1 MARLVTIEPVTRI
14 EGPARVTISLD
25 DDGRVTGAHVHVT
38 AVRGFE
44 AFCVGRLI
52 REMPAL
58 TARIC
63 GICPVSHA
71 LAAAQAGDVILG
83 APPPTAARRLRAL
96 LQLAQL
102 VQSHALSFF
111 LLSAPDLVEPGGG
124 DPARRN
130 LFALAEDAPEVVR
143 DGIALRSF
151 GQQVIERVAGQRVHP
166 AFAVPGGVAH
176 PLDPAARDELDRA
189 LPAALSTARR
199 TLEGWWER
207 LARHPDAAGPA
218 SDLGGLFLALI
229 GADGGLDLTEGAL
242 RVVSARGE
250 VLADGVA
257 PARYPELLGEAVEP
271 WTYTKLAFWRPLGKD
286 AGMYRVGPLA
296 RLNLARRCGTPLAD
310 LALARFR
317 ALAAGPVLSPVHA
330 HLARLVEIVWGLEA
344 IGALLS
350 DPAILDR
357 EVLSSPGEGR
367 PEGVGACEAPRGTLF
382 HRYRVDAGGVV
393 TFADLV
399 VATGQNALAM
409 NAAVREVAA
418 RWLGHGRIDE
428 ALLNRVE
435 AVIRA
440 FDPCLSCATH
450 AAGGRTVALRL
461 VGPRGEVLDEA
472 PAER

>member
-1 MARLVTIEPVTRI
+1 VPRLVTIAPVTRI
-14 EGPARVTISLD
+14 EGPARVTIALD
-25 DDGRVTGAHVHVT
+25 DEGRVVDAHVHVT

-44 AFCVGRLI
+44 AFCVGRLL

-71 LAAAQAGDVILG
+71 LAAAQAGDVVLG
-83 APPPTAARRLRAL
+83 APPPPAARRLRAL

-111 LLSAPDLVEPGGG
+111 LLSAPDLVTPGGG

-130 LFALAEDAPEVVR
+130 LFALAEDAPELVR

-176 PLDPAARDELDRA
+176 PLEPAVRDSLART
-189 LPAALSTARR
+189 LPAAVSAAER
-199 TLEGWWER
+199 TLEQWWER
-207 LARHPDAAGPA
+207 LARLPDDAGA
-218 SDLGGLFLALI
+218 TGDLGGLLLALV
-229 GADGGLDLTEGAL
+229 GADGALDLTGGAL
-242 RVVSARGE
+242 RVVSSRGE
-250 VLADGVA
+250 VVADGVA

-271 WTYTKLAFWRPLGKD
+271 WTYTKLAFWRPLGRD

-296 RLNLARRCGTPLAD
+296 RLAVASRCGTPLAD
-310 LALARFR
+310 RALARFR
-317 ALAAGPVLSPVHA
+317 ALALGPVRSPMHA
-330 HLARLVEIVWGLEA
+330 HLARLVELLHGVEA

-350 DPAILDR
+350 DPAILGR
-357 EVLSSPGEGR
+357 EVLASPGEGR

-382 HRYRVDAGGVV
+382 HRYRVDRDGVV

-399 VATGQNALAM
+399 VPTGQNAVAM
-409 NAAVREVAA
+409 DRAVRQAA
-418 RWLGHGRIDE
+418 ERWLGHARIDD

-450 AAGGRTVALRL
+450 AVDGRAVALRL